1 MRGGAKGSFST
12 GPLAPG
18 PLDEFISSPAY
29 FLQDRIELALLQLTR
44 LTQLGPRA
52 RCTSRGTKFSTRVLA
67 KFSSLQI
74 ELLLWY

>member
-29 FLQDRIELALLQLTR
+29 FLQDDRVSPAAADSTDAAGPTR
-44 LTQLGPRA
+44 A
-52 RCTSRGTKFSTRVLA
+52 VY
-67 KFSSLQI
+67 
-74 ELLLWY
+74 E